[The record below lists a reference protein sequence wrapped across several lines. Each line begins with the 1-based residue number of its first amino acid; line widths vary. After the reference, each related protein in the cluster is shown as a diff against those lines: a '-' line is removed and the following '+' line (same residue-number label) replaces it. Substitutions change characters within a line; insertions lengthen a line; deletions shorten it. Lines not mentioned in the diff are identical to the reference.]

1 MNKGFYHWCCE
12 GIKNDVLFRNVEE
25 FIAGMNRIAVCWL
38 QCRADGRVVYIWAF
52 CLLDNHFHFILY
64 GTEEDTTFFM
74 ERYAMLSGQWISR
87 HRGESLH
94 GTIVLG
100 HWRAYEGESLRE
112 KIIYNLRQATEAG
125 LPFTPQ
131 GYPWCSAWLMF
142 SDTTLL
148 GSTCRRASEFSAR
161 KLQKITFSHVSIP
174 DDWQILPNGMIWPGC
189 YTCFAQAEKEFRGT
203 GDFMFM
209 LNNGQASKKVNA
221 EMMTERPS
229 IPDRE
234 VRDMALKIIRRL
246 FRKEGI
252 GACTA
257 EERLETARRLRQE
270 LRCGHKQLA
279 RIVQMREEDLRALV

>member
-1 MNKGFYHWCCE
+1 
-12 GIKNDVLFRNVEE
+12 
-25 FIAGMNRIAVCWL
+25 
-38 QCRADGRVVYIWAF
+38 
-52 CLLDNHFHFILY
+52 LY
-64 GTEEDTTFFM
+64 GTEEDTAFFA
-74 ERYAMLSGQWISR
+74 ERYSMLTSQWITH

-94 GTIVLG
+94 GAISLG
-100 HWRAYEGESLRE
+100 HWPAYNEDSLRE
-112 KIIYNLRQATEAG
+112 KIVYNLRQATEAG

-148 GSTCRRASEFSAR
+148 ASTCRRASEFSAR
-161 KLQKITFSHVSIP
+161 QLHRMTSSHVAIP

-189 YTCFAQAEKEFRGT
+189 YTCIAQAEKEFRGT

-209 LNNGQASKKVNA
+209 INNGQKAKKVNA
-221 EMMTERPS
+221 EMITERPS

-234 VRDMALKIIRRL
+234 VRDRAVTIVRRL
-246 FRKEGI
+246 FRKDGI

-257 EERLETARRLRQE
+257 DQRLETARRLRQE

-279 RIVQMREEDLRALV
+279 RIVQMKEDDLRALV